1 MSVWRILNTPIQFG
15 AKKMSQ
21 PSHPDPLLVA
31 DKSQNRAG
39 SFFQALPRLQLVPFN
54 KIRSKG
60 NNHVSHKLNKRRY
73 DGALINRLTA
83 DWVTSSTSAD
93 SELLSSLRN
102 LRNRSRDLV
111 RNNDYARGA
120 IRTIVNNVVGK
131 GISLQSQV
139 KKRRNGLIDETT
151 NANIESLWTTWNN
164 QKYCHTGGKLC
175 FADIERLILRSI
187 VESGEVL
194 IRFVTKAFD
203 GSPVPLALEIIEAD
217 QLADDYSN
225 SCIQAGHEIRMGIEL
240 DEWKRPVAYW
250 LHRHHPGDYQFS
262 SRSSDDRLIRV
273 PAEEILHLYV
283 CDRPGQTRGIPWL
296 HSAISRLRHVG
307 GYEEAELVAARAQ
320 AAVMGFIESPEPA
333 STFSDEPY
341 NSSIKSL
348 EPGGIETLA
357 PGEKFVGFAPTR
369 PGSGFDPF
377 IKLMLRG
384 VSTGLG
390 LSYEALSRDLS
401 QVNYSSARIGML
413 EDRDYWRILQG
424 WLIRNFHQP
433 LFERWLDLAV
443 LSGALNLPSYELSPK
458 MYTSPRWIA
467 RGWTWVDPAREI
479 DASVNAIRCGL
490 STLTSELGEAG
501 LDIEDVL
508 AERRRE
514 LDYAASLNLVLD
526 TDPLRKA

>member
-1 MSVWRILNTPIQFG
+1 MSVWQLLNTP
-15 AKKMSQ
+15 
-21 PSHPDPLLVA
+21 V
-31 DKSQNRAG
+31 
-39 SFFQALPRLQLVPFN
+39 LQLVPFN
-54 KIRSKG
+54 KIRSAKS
-60 NNHVSHKLNKRRY
+60 NHVSPTLYKRRY

-93 SELLSSLRN
+93 SELLSSLKQ

-120 IRTIVNNVVGK
+120 VRTIVNNVVGK

-139 KKRRNGLIDETT
+139 KKRRNGLMDEAT
-151 NANIESLWTTWNN
+151 NTNIESLWRDWNN

-175 FADIERLILRSI
+175 FADIERLVLRSI

-217 QLADDYSN
+217 QLIDDYSN
-225 SCIQAGHEIRMGIEL
+225 NCSCVAGHEIRMGIEL
-240 DEWKRPVAYW
+240 DQWKRPVAYW
-250 LHRHHPGDYQFS
+250 LHRHHPGDYQFGS
-262 SRSSDDRLIRV
+262 SSVGDRLIRV

-296 HSAISRLRHVG
+296 HTAITRLRHVG

-333 STFSDEPY
+333 SNFADQQYGS
-341 NSSIKSL
+341 NVKSL

-390 LSYEALSRDLS
+390 MSYEALSRDLS

-413 EDRDYWRILQG
+413 EDRDSWRILQG
-424 WLIRNFHQP
+424 WLIRNLHQP

-443 LSGALNLPSYELSPK
+443 LAGSINLPSYEISPK
-458 MYTSPRWIA
+458 MYAHPRWIA
-467 RGWTWVDPAREI
+467 RGWTWVDPAKEI
-479 DASVNAIRCGL
+479 DASMNAIRSGL
-490 STLTSELGEAG
+490 STLTTELGEAG

-508 AERRRE
+508 SERRRE

-526 TDPLRKA
+526 TDPAASVPAKPSIIATQ